1 MKITEI
7 DMGWNAIVKE
17 LKKLDNT
24 IIEVGVLENAPKY
37 KSANMASVAFWN
49 EHGTKHI
56 PPAPVH
62 APSLEGKHLINL
74 IKKEKEL
81 IDKLESKNGISADKV
96 ANETGKYQAKEV
108 KQMIIDI
115 KEPHNKD
122 TTIKRKGKD
131 DRLVDKGIYRDNID
145 HRVKK

>member
-1 MKITEI
+1 MKIVET

-17 LKKLDNT
+17 LKKLNNT
-24 IIEVGVLENAPKY
+24 IIEVGVLENAPRY
-37 KSANMASVAFWN
+37 KNTNMASVAFWN

-62 APSLEGKHLINL
+62 APSLEGKNLNEL

-96 ANETGKYQAKEV
+96 ADETGKYQAKKV

-115 KEPHNKD
+115 KEPSNAPS
-122 TTIKRKGKD
+122 TIKRKGKD
-131 DRLVDKGIYRDNID
+131 DRLIDKGMYRDNIT